1 MSLYVNDKE
10 KMDAAIL
17 NEGHMLRNAFDQIS
31 PALCIEILG

>member
-10 KMDAAIL
+10 KMDVAIL
-17 NEGHMLRNAFDQIS
+17 NEGDMLRNAFDQIS